1 MNEDMKQ
8 AITASQ
14 SAIMATLGA
23 SATQRHCLSVVK
35 LLAHT
40 LLTEAGK
47 HDKKTA
53 FHNLDLFHREL
64 EAMILEPREHPHVPH

>member
-14 SAIMATLGA
+14 SAIIATLGA
-23 SATQRHCLSVVK
+23 SATQQYCLSVVK

-53 FHNLDLFHREL
+53 FHNLDIFHREL
-64 EAMILEPREHPHVPH
+64 EAMILDSGKKNHDHH